1 MCTMKVKEE
10 GFGEERKPPRSEGL
24 GEGNELEHLLTQMY
38 EMSLSNPLL
47 GLLVH

>member
-1 MCTMKVKEE
+1 MKVKEE

-38 EMSLSNPLL
+38 EMSLLNPLL
-47 GLLVH
+47 GFLVY